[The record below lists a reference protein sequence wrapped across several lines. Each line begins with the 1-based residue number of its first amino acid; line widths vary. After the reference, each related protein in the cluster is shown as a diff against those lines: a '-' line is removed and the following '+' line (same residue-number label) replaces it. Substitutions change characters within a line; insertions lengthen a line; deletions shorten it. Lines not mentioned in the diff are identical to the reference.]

1 MFRSRIAD
9 HATRYALSR
18 STSPS
23 RLTFSRTFSG
33 PRARAPPPPKKSS
46 TKPEGPTPEM
56 WARIEPTIYHFFHNP
71 DDDTSKLVLRT
82 FREAIVN
89 YPTEIKHGLGKRQWR
104 GELKAELIVHEHCPN
119 AEEFRLLLPYLPLPS
134 FTSLLTEKGLR
145 TSPTNSF
152 ALVDLVSR
160 DPEAL
165 LWPIVVDWEHEECA
179 IGGTK
184 QNVLLKNAFKRR
196 KAGMRT
202 KKEEREEKRAAAA
215 AASAAAAERSPP
227 PVEWIDYD

>member
-1 MFRSRIAD
+1 MFRSCIAS
-9 HATRYALSR
+9 HTARYALARSTCPSR
-18 STSPS
+18 STFIRS
-23 RLTFSRTFSG
+23 FS
-33 PRARAPPPPKKSS
+33 APPRPPEKSP

-71 DDDTSKLVLRT
+71 DDDTSKLVLSL
-82 FREAIVN
+82 FQKAIVN
-89 YPTEIKHGLGKRQWR
+89 YPTEIKHALGKRQWR
-104 GELKAELIVHEHCPN
+104 GKLKAELIVHERCPT

-134 FTSLLTEKGLR
+134 FTSLLTEKGIR
-145 TSPTNSF
+145 TNPTNSI

-165 LWPIVVDWEHEECA
+165 LWPIVVDWEHGECA
-179 IGGTK
+179 IGRTK

-202 KKEEREEKRAAAA
+202 KEEEREEKRVAA